1 MKPNARDAIAEGTQI
16 TRYLAWCRA
25 NDRIPLVYKMPAK
38 SNAAGARVARVIE
51 AAKTAVRYVDPKS
64 GEEMRA

>member
-1 MKPNARDAIAEGTQI
+1 MKPNARDAISEDTQI
-16 TRYLAWCRA
+16 MRYLAWCRA

-51 AAKTAVRYVDPKS
+51 AARNEVRYVDPKS
-64 GEEMRA
+64 GEVVR